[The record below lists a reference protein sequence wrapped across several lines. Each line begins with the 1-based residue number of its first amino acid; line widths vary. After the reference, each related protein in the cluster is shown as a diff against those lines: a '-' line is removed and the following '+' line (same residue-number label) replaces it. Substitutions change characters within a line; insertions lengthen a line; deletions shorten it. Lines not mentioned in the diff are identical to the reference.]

1 MEVRGVPGSKVM
13 AFCTNALL
21 VGGGVFLL
29 TTMMAAAAMINRAKM
44 ITGDFILSF

>member
-13 AFCTNALL
+13 AFCTTDLL

-29 TTMMAAAAMINRAKM
+29 TTMMAAAAMIKSAKM